1 MQVANANTNETRYR
15 QKAWEY
21 CVEIANSQWKLPHD
35 CMHLIQRDEKYF
47 RTTQLIN
54 VQTWYDNVT
63 TAINYSD
70 RKHANILSDIR
81 KKFVRDEATK
91 NMKRTVKKIV
101 RETADEVARVSRT
114 FQQKKINFTFGRPSL
129 GK

>member
-1 MQVANANTNETRYR
+1 
-15 QKAWEY
+15 
-21 CVEIANSQWKLPHD
+21 
-35 CMHLIQRDEKYF
+35 MHLLQRDEKYF

-54 VQTWYDNVT
+54 VQTWHGNVT
-63 TAINYSD
+63 TAINHSD

-81 KKFVRDEATK
+81 KNFVRDEATK

-101 RETADEVARVSRT
+101 RETADEVAKVSRT
-114 FQQKKINFTFGRPSL
+114 FQQKNFNFTFGRPSL